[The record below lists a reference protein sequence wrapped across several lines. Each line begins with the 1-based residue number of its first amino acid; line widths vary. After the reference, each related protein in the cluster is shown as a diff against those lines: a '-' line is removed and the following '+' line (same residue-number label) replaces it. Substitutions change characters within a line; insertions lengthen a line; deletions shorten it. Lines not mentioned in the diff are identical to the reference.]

1 MDSFRESISAAREE
15 QSTCHRDSADP
26 DRRDGSGPIV
36 WTICATP
43 HWMSDDHVPPAVAL
57 TLPRVPDRHTA
68 CTGISQGEHTMYYG
82 IGGTVLIVLLVLF
95 FLGRL

>member
-1 MDSFRESISAAREE
+1 MN
-15 QSTCHRDSADP
+15 
-26 DRRDGSGPIV
+26 
-36 WTICATP
+36 
-43 HWMSDDHVPPAVAL
+43 DDHVPPGVVL
-57 TLPRVPDRHTA
+57 TLLRVRGRHTA